1 MPSKWFLPLEFPIG
15 VRQFCVIYRRFKAL
29 FCPEL
34 KGKVITNLK
43 ILALRLFSKSCLSSN
58 RHLSSPVWIFF
69 WNTKK
74 DLVKRIQQQMS
85 GCDSVNHISVKQCE
99 IYLVHMVNINLVYTK
114 LGAGGTADALKNFCG
129 NDGKTKTLNWI
140 NWQLVFWRWLKTLQ
154 LHEKFHWKYYK
165 NFVQNFAVGF
175 VKII

>member
-1 MPSKWFLPLEFPIG
+1 MQFYLAHPLLYFNSQRILMHIFPEELTVWIMFICRLPNLDNKKFYFDIFYPFLKSNLHQIFICYLKSMPSKWFLPLEFPIG

-74 DLVKRIQQQMS
+74 DLVKRIQ
-85 GCDSVNHISVKQCE
+85 
-99 IYLVHMVNINLVYTK
+99 
-114 LGAGGTADALKNFCG
+114 
-129 NDGKTKTLNWI
+129 
-140 NWQLVFWRWLKTLQ
+140 
-154 LHEKFHWKYYK
+154 
-165 NFVQNFAVGF
+165 
-175 VKII
+175 